1 MALRHHFRTGND
13 KGFTLVE
20 IIAVLVILMLVL
32 PAIYTSYTTAARTS
46 ELALLRLRCLGIAR
60 QELEYRK
67 SLGYDK
73 LNTGLDDEQPKVES
87 FTTPDGIKVV
97 TTLESTTVDT
107 DTEKDSNAVRVTVEA
122 GTRSMNVEIV
132 ALVVE
137 GGF

>member
-1 MALRHHFRTGND
+1 
-13 KGFTLVE
+13 
-20 IIAVLVILMLVL
+20 
-32 PAIYTSYTTAARTS
+32 
-46 ELALLRLRCLGIAR
+46 LRCLGIAR

>member
-1 MALRHHFRTGND
+1 MVMRHHIRTSND
-13 KGFTLVE
+13 QGFTLVE

-60 QELEYRK
+60 QELEYQK
-67 SLGYDK
+67 SLGYEDLLTK
-73 LNTGLDDEQPKVES
+73 LKQLPIKQPDYGES
-87 FTTPDGIKVV
+87 GIDVV
-97 TTLESTTVDT
+97 TTLESTTVEET
-107 DTEKDSNAVRVTVEA
+107 SNAVRVTVEA
-122 GTRSMNVEIV
+122 SRLSVSVELV